1 MADNNEAAVLSQEQE
16 AQQVQRQE
24 LDTQMNIALFG
35 KVPDAQGGNQEGGES
50 QQQGAA
56 EGAEGVQQPVTQVNS
71 IQDLFAPIKEK
82 FGYNSS
88 EDAIREIE
96 ELRNYKANPTPAE
109 LKFENE
115 QSERIYKALKEGKH
129 EEVLDVLAKQRQID
143 QLTSGE
149 INESNADSIIK
160 LAMKL
165 KYSEQDLSD
174 AEIEYKFKKQY
185 SIPKEPVQSSD
196 ELDED
201 FLARKQQWQEVVD
214 DVKMSKLIDAKLAK
228 PELQSAKS
236 KLVVPDINSP
246 VDQEYL
252 NYKKMIEEHASKA
265 EEIAQ
270 AYNSF
275 NADALEKKVDF
286 TDEPNK
292 INFQFQYKPAEEKLK
307 KAAEYASDINKLL
320 DLFVTPDGKPDRKGF
335 LEFVYYGLNKDEAI
349 MEAMKQSKNATIK
362 AGLPDN
368 SNGSFNRQNPTLQ
381 EPSELHK
388 QMQAAGI
395 V

>member
-1 MADNNEAAVLSQEQE
+1 MAENNEAPVLSQEQQE
-16 AQQVQRQE
+16 QRQS
-24 LDTQMNIALFG
+24 LDAQMNMALYG
-35 KVPDAQGGNQEGGES
+35 EMPKPDANEGGGASQQNDAS
-50 QQQGAA
+50 QQQAA
-56 EGAEGVQQPVTQVNS
+56 AAQQEPPVTS
-71 IQDLFAPIKEK
+71 IQDLFQPIKEK

-88 EDAIREIE
+88 EDAIKEIE
-96 ELRNYKANPTPAE
+96 ELRTLKSSQATSA

-115 QSERIYKALKEGKH
+115 QSEKIFKALKEGKH
-129 EEVLDVLAKQRQID
+129 DEVYDFLAKQK
-143 QLTSGE
+143 QLNQFTSGE
-149 INESNADSIIK
+149 INETNADQVIK
-160 LAMKL
+160 LGMKL
-165 KYSEQDLSD
+165 KYEDLSD

-185 SIPKEPVQSSD
+185 SIPKEPVQAAD
-196 ELDED
+196 ELDEE
-201 FLARKQQWQEVVD
+201 FLIRKQQWQDVAD
-214 DVKMSKLIDAKLAK
+214 DVRMSKMIDAKLAR
-228 PELQSAKS
+228 PDLENAKS
-236 KLVVPDINSP
+236 KLVVPEINSP
-246 VDQEYL
+246 VDEEYL